1 MLSKDLDCTIF
12 YRGIKNLWKLMNI
25 RKRFKI
31 IPLLSCFVA
40 ATEIQLSPYHNICAN
55 VLEKSTSFIDKFC
68 LAWKKNEFGKGCYTH
83 RFATT
88 IFSATQRYNIV
99 AALFRMATTLFQH
112 CNNVLRWKSWLRIVP
127 CNITLTA
134 AWGKHK
140 KLYNTMYVSVV
151 FRNCHNFGT
160 GNTANNLRA

>member
-1 MLSKDLDCTIF
+1 MVLIFWLSVFIHDNYYLNCCSNTNRRSVKLSCYQKIWNEQFSTAVS
-12 YRGIKNLWKLMNI
+12 KNLWKLMNI

-31 IPLLSCFVA
+31 IPSLSCFIA
-40 ATEIQLSPYHNICAN
+40 ATEIQLSPYHNIYAN

-112 CNNVLRWKSWLRIVP
+112 CNNVLR
-127 CNITLTA
+127 
-134 AWGKHK
+134 
-140 KLYNTMYVSVV
+140 
-151 FRNCHNFGT
+151 
-160 GNTANNLRA
+160 

>member
-1 MLSKDLDCTIF
+1 MVLIFWLSVFIHDNYYLNCCSNTNRRSVKLSCYQKIWNEQFSTAVS
-12 YRGIKNLWKLMNI
+12 KNLWKLMNI

-31 IPLLSCFVA
+31 IPLLSCFIA
-40 ATEIQLSPYHNICAN
+40 ATEIQLRPYHNIYAN

-112 CNNVLRWKSWLRIVP
+112 CNNVLR
-127 CNITLTA
+127 
-134 AWGKHK
+134 
-140 KLYNTMYVSVV
+140 
-151 FRNCHNFGT
+151 
-160 GNTANNLRA
+160 